1 MWRPWAKSTVKAR
14 GPPSSPS
21 SSPSSSSGIFSCT
34 TFKDIQALCAEPSSP
49 LLSPRNRP
57 ILLRPTFAATSSLLR
72 SRSVPPPEPEPEH
85 VKAQPVP
92 IPGAADGNRI
102 VVYFTSLRVVRSTF
116 EDCKAVRSILRGFC
130 VRIDERDLSMD
141 SGFLAELQGILG
153 HGGGGG
159 QRGKLALPRV
169 FIGGRYVGGAEE
181 IRQLHEIGEL
191 KKLVEG
197 APPAEPGVCGA
208 CGGYRFVLCGEC
220 DGSHKLYAEKTGFRS
235 CTACNENGLVKCPS
249 CTSAPL

>member
-14 GPPSSPS
+14 GPPSSGS
-21 SSPSSSSGIFSCT
+21 FSCT
-34 TFKDIQALCAEPSSP
+34 TFKDIQSLCAEPSSP
-49 LLSPRNRP
+49 FLSPRHRP
-57 ILLRPTFAATSSLLR
+57 LLLRPTVAATSSLLR
-72 SRSVPPPEPEPEH
+72 SRSVPAPRPEPEPAKPQPGPP
-85 VKAQPVP
+85 VPVP
-92 IPGAADGNRI
+92 IPGADGNRI
-102 VVYFTSLRVVRSTF
+102 VVYFTSLRVVRPTF
-116 EDCKAVRSILRGFC
+116 EDCKAVRSILRGFR

-153 HGGGGG
+153 EP
-159 QRGKLALPRV
+159 GKPALPRV

-197 APPAEPGVCGA
+197 VPAAEPGVCDA

-220 DGSHKLYAEKTGFRS
+220 NGSHKLYAEKGGFRS
-235 CTACNENGLVKCPS
+235 CTACNENGLVKCLS